1 MSQVEKFTPIT
12 RKFYNRDTV
21 KVAKALLGKIIVRQS
36 KKELMLGKIVEV
48 EAYKF
53 GEYDKASHASK
64 GCTSSNQVMFGE
76 NGFSYVYFTY
86 GMYFM
91 LNVVAKK
98 KTDQAGAIL
107 IRGLEPINGVKHMI
121 KNRKGKN
128 NLNLTN
134 GPGKLSQAL
143 QINKKLN
150 NHDLTK
156 KGKLFI
162 VDSEKRTENILSSG
176 RIGIS
181 RDVKKKWRFY
191 FENNNYVSRYKFNK
205 KQHI

>member
-1 MSQVEKFTPIT
+1 MKELTPIK
-12 RKFYNRDTV
+12 REFYNRDTI
-21 KVAKALLGKIIVRQS
+21 KVAKDILGKVIVRKTKQGN
-36 KKELMLGKIVEV
+36 MAGRIVEV

-53 GEYDKASHASK
+53 GEHDKASHASK
-64 GCTSSNQVMFGE
+64 GCTLSNHVMFGE
-76 NGFSYVYFTY
+76 NGFAYVYFTY

-98 KTDQAGAIL
+98 KTDHAGAVL
-107 IRGLEPINGVKHMI
+107 IRGVEPIDGIKHMI
-121 KNRKGKN
+121 KNRKGKDDI
-128 NLNLTN
+128 NLTN

-150 NHDLTK
+150 NYDLTK

-162 VDSEKRTENILSSG
+162 VDSEKRTEKVLSSG

-181 RDVKKKWRFY
+181 MDVEKEWRFY
-191 FENNNYVSRYKFNK
+191 LDGNTYVSKYKFNK
-205 KQHI
+205 K

>member
-1 MSQVEKFTPIT
+1 MKELTPIK
-12 RKFYNRDTV
+12 REFYNRDTI
-21 KVAKALLGKIIVRQS
+21 KVAKDILGKVIVRKTKQGN
-36 KKELMLGKIVEV
+36 MAGRIVEV

-53 GEYDKASHASK
+53 GEHDKASHASK
-64 GCTSSNQVMFGE
+64 GCTLSNQVMFGE
-76 NGFSYVYFTY
+76 NGFAYVYFTY

-98 KTDQAGAIL
+98 KIDHAGAVL
-107 IRGLEPINGVKHMI
+107 IRGVEPIDGIKHMI
-121 KNRKGKN
+121 KNRKGKDDI
-128 NLNLTN
+128 NLTN

-150 NHDLTK
+150 NYDLTK

-162 VDSEKRTENILSSG
+162 VDSEKRTEKVLSSG

-181 RDVKKKWRFY
+181 MDVEKEWRFY
-191 FENNNYVSRYKFNK
+191 LDGNTYVSKYKFNK
-205 KQHI
+205 K

>member
-1 MSQVEKFTPIT
+1 MKELTPIK
-12 RKFYNRDTV
+12 REFYNRDTI
-21 KVAKALLGKIIVRQS
+21 KVAKDILGKVIVRKTKQGN
-36 KKELMLGKIVEV
+36 MAGRIVEV

-53 GEYDKASHASK
+53 GEHDKASHASK
-64 GCTSSNQVMFGE
+64 GCTLSNQVMFGE
-76 NGFSYVYFTY
+76 NGFAYVYFTY

-98 KTDQAGAIL
+98 KTDHAGAVL
-107 IRGLEPINGVKHMI
+107 IRGIEPIDGIKHMI
-121 KNRKGKN
+121 KNRKGKDDI
-128 NLNLTN
+128 NLTN

-150 NHDLTK
+150 NYDLTK

-162 VDSEKRTENILSSG
+162 VDSEKRTEKVLSSG

-181 RDVKKKWRFY
+181 MDVEKEWRFY
-191 FENNNYVSRYKFNK
+191 LDGNIYVSKYKFNK
-205 KQHI
+205 K

>member
-1 MSQVEKFTPIT
+1 MKEPTPVK
-12 RKFYNRDTV
+12 REFYNRDTI
-21 KVAKALLGKIIVRQS
+21 KVAKDILGKVIVRKTKQGN
-36 KKELMLGKIVEV
+36 MAGRIVEV

-53 GEYDKASHASK
+53 GEHDKASHASK
-64 GCTSSNQVMFGE
+64 GCTSSNQAMFGE
-76 NGFSYVYFTY
+76 NGFAYVYFTY

-98 KTDQAGAIL
+98 KTDHAGALL
-107 IRGLEPINGVKHMI
+107 IRGVEPINGVKHMI
-121 KNRKGKN
+121 KNRKKKDDM
-128 NLNLTN
+128 NLTN

-150 NHDLTK
+150 NYDLTK

-162 VDSEKRTENILSSG
+162 VDSEKRTEKVLSSG

-181 RDVKKKWRFY
+181 RDVEKEWRFY
-191 FENNNYVSRYKFNK
+191 LDGNAYVSKYKFNK
-205 KQHI
+205 K

>member
-1 MSQVEKFTPIT
+1 MKELTPIK
-12 RKFYNRDTV
+12 REFYNRDTI
-21 KVAKALLGKIIVRQS
+21 KVAKDILGKVIVRKTKQGN
-36 KKELMLGKIVEV
+36 MAGRIVEV

-53 GEYDKASHASK
+53 GEHDKASHASK
-64 GCTSSNQVMFGE
+64 GCTLSNQVMFGE
-76 NGFSYVYFTY
+76 NGFAYVYFTY

-98 KTDQAGAIL
+98 KTDYAGAVL
-107 IRGLEPINGVKHMI
+107 IRGVEPIDGIKHMI
-121 KNRKGKN
+121 KNRKGKDDI
-128 NLNLTN
+128 NLTN

-150 NHDLTK
+150 NYDLTK

-162 VDSEKRTENILSSG
+162 VDSEKRTEKVLSSG

-181 RDVKKKWRFY
+181 MDVEKEWRFY
-191 FENNNYVSRYKFNK
+191 LDGNTYVSKYKFNK
-205 KQHI
+205 K

>member
-1 MSQVEKFTPIT
+1 MKELTPIK
-12 RKFYNRDTV
+12 REFYNRDTI
-21 KVAKALLGKIIVRQS
+21 KVAKDILGKVIVRKTKQGN
-36 KKELMLGKIVEV
+36 MAGRIVEV

-53 GEYDKASHASK
+53 GEHDKASHASK
-64 GCTSSNQVMFGE
+64 GCTLSNQVMFGE
-76 NGFSYVYFTY
+76 NGFAYVYFTY

-98 KTDQAGAIL
+98 KTDHAGAVL
-107 IRGLEPINGVKHMI
+107 IRGVEPIDGIKHMI
-121 KNRKGKN
+121 RNRKGKDDI
-128 NLNLTN
+128 NLTN

-150 NHDLTK
+150 NYDLTK

-162 VDSEKRTENILSSG
+162 VDSEKRTEKVLSSG

-181 RDVKKKWRFY
+181 MDVEKEWRFY
-191 FENNNYVSRYKFNK
+191 LDGNAYVSKYKFNK
-205 KQHI
+205 K

>member
-1 MSQVEKFTPIT
+1 MKELTPIK
-12 RKFYNRDTV
+12 REFYNRDTI
-21 KVAKALLGKIIVRQS
+21 KVAKDILGKVIVRKTKQGN
-36 KKELMLGKIVEV
+36 MAGRIVEV

-53 GEYDKASHASK
+53 GEHDKASHASK
-64 GCTSSNQVMFGE
+64 GCTLSNQVMFGE
-76 NGFSYVYFTY
+76 NGFAYVYFTY

-98 KTDQAGAIL
+98 KIDHAGAVL
-107 IRGLEPINGVKHMI
+107 IRGVEPIDGIKHMI
-121 KNRKGKN
+121 KNRKGKDDI
-128 NLNLTN
+128 NLTN

-150 NHDLTK
+150 NYDLTK

-162 VDSEKRTENILSSG
+162 VDSEKRTEKVLSSG

-181 RDVKKKWRFY
+181 RDVEKEWRFY
-191 FENNNYVSRYKFNK
+191 LDGNTYVSKYKFNK
-205 KQHI
+205 K

>member
-1 MSQVEKFTPIT
+1 LKELTPIK
-12 RKFYNRDTV
+12 REFYNRDTI
-21 KVAKALLGKIIVRQS
+21 KVAKDILGKVIVRKTKQGN
-36 KKELMLGKIVEV
+36 MAGRIVEV

-53 GEYDKASHASK
+53 GEHDKASHASK
-64 GCTSSNQVMFGE
+64 GCTLSNQVMFGE
-76 NGFSYVYFTY
+76 NGFAYVYFTY

-98 KTDQAGAIL
+98 KTDHAGAVL
-107 IRGLEPINGVKHMI
+107 IRGIEPIDGIKHMI
-121 KNRKGKN
+121 KNRKGKDDI
-128 NLNLTN
+128 NLTN

-150 NHDLTK
+150 NYDLTK

-162 VDSEKRTENILSSG
+162 VDSEKRTEKVLSSG

-181 RDVKKKWRFY
+181 MDVEKEWRFY
-191 FENNNYVSRYKFNK
+191 LDGNTYVSKYKFNK
-205 KQHI
+205 K

>member
-1 MSQVEKFTPIT
+1 MKELTPIK
-12 RKFYNRDTV
+12 REFYNRDTI
-21 KVAKALLGKIIVRQS
+21 KVAKDILGKVIVRKTKQGN
-36 KKELMLGKIVEV
+36 MAGRIVEV

-53 GEYDKASHASK
+53 GEHDKASHASK
-64 GCTSSNQVMFGE
+64 GCTLSNQVMFGE
-76 NGFSYVYFTY
+76 NGFAYVYFTY

-98 KTDQAGAIL
+98 KTDHAGAVL
-107 IRGLEPINGVKHMI
+107 IRGVEPIDGIKHMI
-121 KNRKGKN
+121 RNRKGKDDI
-128 NLNLTN
+128 NLTN

-156 KGKLFI
+156 KEKLFI
-162 VDSEKRTENILSSG
+162 VDSEKRTEKVLSSG

-181 RDVKKKWRFY
+181 RDVEKEWRFY
-191 FENNNYVSRYKFNK
+191 LDGNAYVSKYKFNK
-205 KQHI
+205 K

>member
-1 MSQVEKFTPIT
+1 MKELTPIK
-12 RKFYNRDTV
+12 REFYNRDTI
-21 KVAKALLGKIIVRQS
+21 KVAKDILGKVIVRKTKQGN
-36 KKELMLGKIVEV
+36 MAGRIVEV

-53 GEYDKASHASK
+53 GEHDKASHASK
-64 GCTSSNQVMFGE
+64 GCTLSNQVMFGE
-76 NGFSYVYFTY
+76 NGFAYVYFTY

-107 IRGLEPINGVKHMI
+107 IRGLEPINGIKHMI

-150 NHDLTK
+150 NYDLTK

-162 VDSEKRTENILSSG
+162 VDSEKRMEKVLSSG

-181 RDVKKKWRFY
+181 RDVEKEWRFY
-191 FENNNYVSRYKFNK
+191 LDGNAYVSKYKFNK
-205 KQHI
+205 K

>member
-1 MSQVEKFTPIT
+1 MKELTPIK
-12 RKFYNRDTV
+12 REFYNRDTI
-21 KVAKALLGKIIVRQS
+21 KVAKDILGKVIVRKTKQGN
-36 KKELMLGKIVEV
+36 MAGRIVEV

-64 GCTSSNQVMFGE
+64 GCTLSNQVMFGE
-76 NGFSYVYFTY
+76 NGFAYVYFTY

-98 KTDQAGAIL
+98 KTDHAGAVL
-107 IRGLEPINGVKHMI
+107 IRGVEPIDGIKHMI
-121 KNRKGKN
+121 RNRKGKDDI
-128 NLNLTN
+128 NLTN

-156 KGKLFI
+156 KEKLFI
-162 VDSEKRTENILSSG
+162 VDSEKRTEKVLSSG

-181 RDVKKKWRFY
+181 MDVEKEWRFY
-191 FENNNYVSRYKFNK
+191 LDGNAYVSKYKFNK
-205 KQHI
+205 K

>member
-1 MSQVEKFTPIT
+1 MKELTPIK
-12 RKFYNRDTV
+12 REFYNRDTI
-21 KVAKALLGKIIVRQS
+21 KVAKDILGKVIVRKTKQGN
-36 KKELMLGKIVEV
+36 MAGRIVEV

-53 GEYDKASHASK
+53 GEHDKASHASK
-64 GCTSSNQVMFGE
+64 GCTLSNQVMFGE
-76 NGFSYVYFTY
+76 NGFAYVYFTY

-98 KTDQAGAIL
+98 KTDHAGAVL
-107 IRGLEPINGVKHMI
+107 IRGVEPIDGIKHMV
-121 KNRKGKN
+121 KNRKGKDGI
-128 NLNLTN
+128 NLTN

-156 KGKLFI
+156 KEKLFI
-162 VDSEKRTENILSSG
+162 VDSEKRTEKVLSSG

-181 RDVKKKWRFY
+181 MDAEKEWRFY
-191 FENNNYVSRYKFNK
+191 LDGNAYVSKYKFNK
-205 KQHI
+205 K

>member
-1 MSQVEKFTPIT
+1 MKELTPIK
-12 RKFYNRDTV
+12 REFYNRDTI
-21 KVAKALLGKIIVRQS
+21 KVAKDILGKVIVRKTKQGN
-36 KKELMLGKIVEV
+36 MAGRIVEV

-53 GEYDKASHASK
+53 GEHDKASHASK
-64 GCTSSNQVMFGE
+64 GCTLSNQVMFGE
-76 NGFSYVYFTY
+76 NGFAYVYFTY

-98 KTDQAGAIL
+98 KTDHAGAVL
-107 IRGLEPINGVKHMI
+107 IRGVEPIDGIKHMI
-121 KNRKGKN
+121 RNRKGKDDI
-128 NLNLTN
+128 NLTN

-150 NHDLTK
+150 NYDLTK

-162 VDSEKRTENILSSG
+162 VDSEKRTEKVLSSG

-181 RDVKKKWRFY
+181 MDVEKEWRFY
-191 FENNNYVSRYKFNK
+191 LDGNTYVSKYKFNK
-205 KQHI
+205 K

>member
-1 MSQVEKFTPIT
+1 LKELTPIK
-12 RKFYNRDTV
+12 REFYNRDTI
-21 KVAKALLGKIIVRQS
+21 KVAKDILGKVIVRKTKQGN
-36 KKELMLGKIVEV
+36 MAGRIVEV

-53 GEYDKASHASK
+53 GEHDKASHASK
-64 GCTSSNQVMFGE
+64 GCTLSNQVMFGE
-76 NGFSYVYFTY
+76 NGFAYVYFTY

-98 KTDQAGAIL
+98 KTDHAGAVL
-107 IRGLEPINGVKHMI
+107 IRGIEPIDGIKHMI
-121 KNRKGKN
+121 KNRKGKDDI
-128 NLNLTN
+128 NLTN

-150 NHDLTK
+150 NYDLTK

-162 VDSEKRTENILSSG
+162 VDSEKRTEKVLSSG

-181 RDVKKKWRFY
+181 MDVEKEWRFY
-191 FENNNYVSRYKFNK
+191 LDGNIYVSKYKFNK
-205 KQHI
+205 K

>member
-1 MSQVEKFTPIT
+1 MKELTPIK
-12 RKFYNRDTV
+12 REFYNRDTI
-21 KVAKALLGKIIVRQS
+21 KVAKDILGKVIVRKTKQGN
-36 KKELMLGKIVEV
+36 MAGRIVEV

-53 GEYDKASHASK
+53 GEHDKASHASK
-64 GCTSSNQVMFGE
+64 GCTLSNQVMFGE
-76 NGFSYVYFTY
+76 NGFAYVYFTY

-98 KTDQAGAIL
+98 KTDHAGAVL
-107 IRGLEPINGVKHMI
+107 IRGVEPIDGIKHMI
-121 KNRKGKN
+121 KNRKGKDDI
-128 NLNLTN
+128 NLTN

-150 NHDLTK
+150 NYDLTK

-162 VDSEKRTENILSSG
+162 VDSEKRTEKILSSG

-181 RDVKKKWRFY
+181 RDVKKEWRFY
-191 FENNNYVSRYKFNK
+191 FKNNSYVSRYKFNK

>member
-1 MSQVEKFTPIT
+1 MKELTPIK
-12 RKFYNRDTV
+12 REFYNRDTI
-21 KVAKALLGKIIVRQS
+21 KVAKDILGKVIVRKTKQGN
-36 KKELMLGKIVEV
+36 MAGRIVEV

-53 GEYDKASHASK
+53 GEHDKASHASK
-64 GCTSSNQVMFGE
+64 GCTLSNQVMFGE
-76 NGFSYVYFTY
+76 NGFAYVYFTY

-98 KTDQAGAIL
+98 KTDHAGAVL
-107 IRGLEPINGVKHMI
+107 IRGVEPIDGIKHMI
-121 KNRKGKN
+121 RNRKGKDDI
-128 NLNLTN
+128 NLTN

-150 NHDLTK
+150 NYDLTK

-162 VDSEKRTENILSSG
+162 VDSEKRMEKVLSSG

-181 RDVKKKWRFY
+181 MDVEKEWRFY
-191 FENNNYVSRYKFNK
+191 LDGNTYVSKYKFNK
-205 KQHI
+205 K

>member
-1 MSQVEKFTPIT
+1 MKELTPIK
-12 RKFYNRDTV
+12 REFYNRDTI
-21 KVAKALLGKIIVRQS
+21 KVAKDILGKVIVRKTKQGN
-36 KKELMLGKIVEV
+36 MAGRIVEV

-53 GEYDKASHASK
+53 GEHDKASHASK
-64 GCTSSNQVMFGE
+64 GCTLSNQVMFGE
-76 NGFSYVYFTY
+76 NGFAYVYFTY

-98 KTDQAGAIL
+98 KIDHAGAVL
-107 IRGLEPINGVKHMI
+107 IRGVEPIDGIKHMI
-121 KNRKGKN
+121 RNRKGKDDIS
-128 NLNLTN
+128 LTN

-150 NHDLTK
+150 NYDLTK

-162 VDSEKRTENILSSG
+162 VDSEKRTEKVLSSG

-181 RDVKKKWRFY
+181 MDVEKEWRFY
-191 FENNNYVSRYKFNK
+191 LDGNTYVSKYKFNK
-205 KQHI
+205 K

>member
-1 MSQVEKFTPIT
+1 MKELTPIK
-12 RKFYNRDTV
+12 REFYNRDTI
-21 KVAKALLGKIIVRQS
+21 KVAKDILGKVIVRKTKQ
-36 KKELMLGKIVEV
+36 GNIVGRIVEV

-53 GEYDKASHASK
+53 GEHDKASHASK
-64 GCTSSNQVMFGE
+64 GRTLSNQVMFGE
-76 NGFSYVYFTY
+76 NGFAYVYFTY

-98 KTDQAGAIL
+98 KTDHAGAVL
-107 IRGLEPINGVKHMI
+107 IRGVEPIDGIKHMV
-121 KNRKGKN
+121 KNRKGKDGI
-128 NLNLTN
+128 NLTN

-156 KGKLFI
+156 KEKLFI
-162 VDSEKRTENILSSG
+162 VDSEKRTEKVLSSG

-181 RDVKKKWRFY
+181 MDVEKEWRFY
-191 FENNNYVSRYKFNK
+191 LDGNAYVSKYKFNK
-205 KQHI
+205 K

>member
-1 MSQVEKFTPIT
+1 MKELTPIK
-12 RKFYNRDTV
+12 REFYNRDTI
-21 KVAKALLGKIIVRQS
+21 KVAKDILGKVIVRKTKQGN
-36 KKELMLGKIVEV
+36 MAGRIVEV

-53 GEYDKASHASK
+53 GEHDKASHASK
-64 GCTSSNQVMFGE
+64 GCTLSNQVMFGE
-76 NGFSYVYFTY
+76 NGFAYVYFTY

-91 LNVVAKK
+91 LNVIAKK
-98 KTDQAGAIL
+98 KIDHAGAVL
-107 IRGLEPINGVKHMI
+107 IRGVEPINGVKHMI
-121 KNRKGKN
+121 KNRKKKDDM
-128 NLNLTN
+128 NLTN

-150 NHDLTK
+150 NYDLTK

-162 VDSEKRTENILSSG
+162 VDSEKRTEKILSSG

-181 RDVKKKWRFY
+181 RDVKKEWRFY
-191 FENNNYVSRYKFNK
+191 FKNNSYVSRYKFNK

>member
-1 MSQVEKFTPIT
+1 MKELTPIK
-12 RKFYNRDTV
+12 REFYNRDTI
-21 KVAKALLGKIIVRQS
+21 KVAKDILGKVIVRKTKQGN
-36 KKELMLGKIVEV
+36 MAGRIVEV

-53 GEYDKASHASK
+53 GEHDKASHASK
-64 GCTSSNQVMFGE
+64 GCTLSNQVMFGE
-76 NGFSYVYFTY
+76 NGFAYVYFTY

-98 KTDQAGAIL
+98 KIDHAGAVL
-107 IRGLEPINGVKHMI
+107 IRGVEPIDGIKHMI
-121 KNRKGKN
+121 RNRKGKDDI
-128 NLNLTN
+128 NLTN

-150 NHDLTK
+150 NYDLTK

-162 VDSEKRTENILSSG
+162 VDSEKRTEKVLSSG

-181 RDVKKKWRFY
+181 MDVEKEWRFY
-191 FENNNYVSRYKFNK
+191 LDGNTYVSKYKFNK

>member
-1 MSQVEKFTPIT
+1 MKELTPIK
-12 RKFYNRDTV
+12 REFYNRDTI
-21 KVAKALLGKIIVRQS
+21 KVAKDILGKVIVRKTKQGN
-36 KKELMLGKIVEV
+36 MAGRIVEV

-53 GEYDKASHASK
+53 GEHDKASHASK
-64 GCTSSNQVMFGE
+64 GCTLSNQVMFRE
-76 NGFSYVYFTY
+76 NGFAYVYFTY

-98 KTDQAGAIL
+98 KTDHAGAVL
-107 IRGLEPINGVKHMI
+107 IRGVEPIDGIKHMI
-121 KNRKGKN
+121 KNRKGKDDI
-128 NLNLTN
+128 NLTN

-150 NHDLTK
+150 NYDLTK

-162 VDSEKRTENILSSG
+162 VDSEKRTEKVLSSG

-181 RDVKKKWRFY
+181 MDVEKEWRFY
-191 FENNNYVSRYKFNK
+191 LDGNTYVSKYKFNK
-205 KQHI
+205 K

>member
-1 MSQVEKFTPIT
+1 MKEPTPVK
-12 RKFYNRDTV
+12 REFYNRDTI
-21 KVAKALLGKIIVRQS
+21 KVAKDILGKVIVRKTKQ
-36 KKELMLGKIVEV
+36 GNIVGRIVEV

-53 GEYDKASHASK
+53 GEHDKASHASK
-64 GCTSSNQVMFGE
+64 GCTLSNQVMFGE
-76 NGFSYVYFTY
+76 NGFAYVYFTY

-98 KTDQAGAIL
+98 KTDHAGAVL
-107 IRGLEPINGVKHMI
+107 IRGVEPIDGIKHMV
-121 KNRKGKN
+121 KNRKGKDGI
-128 NLNLTN
+128 NLTN

-150 NHDLTK
+150 NYDLTK

-162 VDSEKRTENILSSG
+162 VDSEKRTEKVLSSG

-181 RDVKKKWRFY
+181 MDVEKEWRFY
-191 FENNNYVSRYKFNK
+191 LDGNTYVSKYKFNK
-205 KQHI
+205 K

>member
-1 MSQVEKFTPIT
+1 LKELTPIK
-12 RKFYNRDTV
+12 REFYNRDTI
-21 KVAKALLGKIIVRQS
+21 KVAKDILGKVIVRKTKQGN
-36 KKELMLGKIVEV
+36 MAGRIVEV

-53 GEYDKASHASK
+53 GEHDKASHASK
-64 GCTSSNQVMFGE
+64 GCTLSNQVMFGE
-76 NGFSYVYFTY
+76 NGFAYVYFTY

-98 KTDQAGAIL
+98 KTDHAGAVL
-107 IRGLEPINGVKHMI
+107 IRGVEPIDGIKHMI
-121 KNRKGKN
+121 RNRKGKDDI
-128 NLNLTN
+128 NLTN

-150 NHDLTK
+150 NYDLTK

-162 VDSEKRTENILSSG
+162 VDSEKRTEKVLSSG

-181 RDVKKKWRFY
+181 RDVEKEWRFY
-191 FENNNYVSRYKFNK
+191 LDGNAYVSKYKFNK
-205 KQHI
+205 K

>member
-1 MSQVEKFTPIT
+1 MKELTLIK
-12 RKFYNRDTV
+12 REFYNRDTI
-21 KVAKALLGKIIVRQS
+21 KVAKDILGKVIVRKTKQGN
-36 KKELMLGKIVEV
+36 MAGRIVEV

-53 GEYDKASHASK
+53 GEHDKASHASK
-64 GCTSSNQVMFGE
+64 GCTLSNQVMFGE
-76 NGFSYVYFTY
+76 NGFAYVYFTY

-98 KTDQAGAIL
+98 KTDHAGAVL
-107 IRGLEPINGVKHMI
+107 IRGVEPIDGIKHMI
-121 KNRKGKN
+121 RNRKGKDDI
-128 NLNLTN
+128 NLTN

-150 NHDLTK
+150 NYDLTK

-162 VDSEKRTENILSSG
+162 VDSEKRTEKVLSSG

-181 RDVKKKWRFY
+181 RDVEKEWRFY
-191 FENNNYVSRYKFNK
+191 LDGNAYVSKYKFNK
-205 KQHI
+205 K

>member
-1 MSQVEKFTPIT
+1 MKELTPIK
-12 RKFYNRDTV
+12 REFYNRDTI
-21 KVAKALLGKIIVRQS
+21 KVAKDILGKVIVRKTKQGN
-36 KKELMLGKIVEV
+36 MAGRIVEV

-53 GEYDKASHASK
+53 GEHDKASHASK
-64 GCTSSNQVMFGE
+64 GCTLSNQVMFGE
-76 NGFSYVYFTY
+76 NGFAYVYFTY

-98 KTDQAGAIL
+98 KIDHAGAVL
-107 IRGLEPINGVKHMI
+107 IRGVEPIDGIKHMI
-121 KNRKGKN
+121 RNRKGKDDI
-128 NLNLTN
+128 NLTN

-150 NHDLTK
+150 NYDLTK

-162 VDSEKRTENILSSG
+162 VDSEKRTEKVLSSG

-181 RDVKKKWRFY
+181 MDVEKEWRFY
-191 FENNNYVSRYKFNK
+191 LDGNTYVSKYKFNK
-205 KQHI
+205 K

>member
-1 MSQVEKFTPIT
+1 MKELTPIK
-12 RKFYNRDTV
+12 REFYNRDTI
-21 KVAKALLGKIIVRQS
+21 KVAKDILGKVIVRKTKQGN
-36 KKELMLGKIVEV
+36 MAGRIVEV

-53 GEYDKASHASK
+53 GEHDKASHASK
-64 GCTSSNQVMFGE
+64 GCTLSNQVMFGE
-76 NGFSYVYFTY
+76 NGFAYVYFTY

-98 KTDQAGAIL
+98 KTDHAGAVL
-107 IRGLEPINGVKHMI
+107 IRGVEPINGVKHMI
-121 KNRKGKN
+121 KNRKEKDDM
-128 NLNLTN
+128 NLTN

-150 NHDLTK
+150 NYDLTK

-162 VDSEKRTENILSSG
+162 VDSEKRTEKILSSG

-181 RDVKKKWRFY
+181 RDVKKEWRFY
-191 FENNNYVSRYKFNK
+191 FKNNSYVSRYKFNK